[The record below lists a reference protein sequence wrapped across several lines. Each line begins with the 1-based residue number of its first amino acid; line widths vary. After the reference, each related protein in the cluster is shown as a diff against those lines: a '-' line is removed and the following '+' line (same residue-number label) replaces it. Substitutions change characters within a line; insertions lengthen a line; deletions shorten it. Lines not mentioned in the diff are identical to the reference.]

1 MNRFLRAA
9 LVAIVGLTLPAQ
21 AVAGGDQHDL
31 LKKADAIAAKV
42 AKLRGLDQKR
52 TIKRGVMQK
61 HEIRKRLIERVDGEY
76 SAAELAAEELAMKR
90 LGLLPADADYKKLV
104 IDLLTDQIAGF
115 YDPVEQQ
122 LYIAG
127 WQQTGME
134 MFEDILMAHEIDH
147 ALQDQHFGLRKFMRP
162 DKGNSDATVARQA
175 LVEGDG
181 TALMF
186 EYMMSSMGMEMPW
199 ADQKT
204 TAMMSEQM
212 TTAMAG
218 SAMATIPLVLR
229 EGLIFPYMKGLA
241 FVAHFRKHHPWKRI
255 DAIYKKPPLSTE
267 HILHPEKYLA
277 YERPDEIKAGAIAA
291 LAGFE
296 RVYDNVNGEFGLAIF
311 LRQHAGARMKRRGDV
326 YAPREKA
333 ERAAAG
339 WGGDRLA
346 IYAPPGHEGKLAGT
360 VGVSYSVWDETAD
373 AIEFFEMLSD
383 AMPSLSGGKA
393 IKDGEEYIE
402 YRDDSGATFL
412 AQRKNDAVVL
422 VMGADQS
429 KAPVILEQVWK
440 SWRVK
445 RY

>member
-1 MNRFLRAA
+1 MNSFLRAA
-9 LVAIVGLTLPAQ
+9 LVAIVGLTVPAQ
-21 AVAGGDQHDL
+21 AVAQGKQDDL
-31 LKKADAIAAKV
+31 LKKADTIAAKV
-42 AKLRGLDQKR
+42 AKLRGLEQKR
-52 TIKRGVMQK
+52 PIKRGIMQK

-76 SAAELAAEELAMKR
+76 SPAELAAEELAMKR
-90 LGLLPADADYKKLV
+90 LGLLPPDADYKKLV

-127 WQQTGME
+127 WQQAGME
-134 MFEDILMAHEIDH
+134 MFQDILMAHEIDH
-147 ALQDQHFGLRKFMRP
+147 ALQDQHFGLRTFMRP

-186 EYMMSSMGMEMPW
+186 EYMMHSMGMEMPW

-212 TTAMAG
+212 SSAMAG
-218 SAMATIPLVLR
+218 SAMAGVPLVLR
-229 EGLIFPYMKGLA
+229 EGLIFPYMSGLA

-291 LAGFE
+291 LAGHQ
-296 RVYDNVNGEFGLAIF
+296 RVYDNVNGEFGLTIF
-311 LRQHAGARMKRRGDV
+311 LRQHVRARRGDEQ
-326 YAPREKA
+326 AIREKA
-333 ERAAAG
+333 ERATAG

-346 IYAPPGHEGKLAGT
+346 IYAPPGHVGKLAGT
-360 VGVSYSVWDETAD
+360 VGVSYSVWDQTTD

-383 AMPSLSGGKA
+383 AMPSLSGGKMV
-393 IKDGEEYIE
+393 KDGEEHIE
-402 YRDDSGATFL
+402 YRDGSGATFL

-422 VMGADQS
+422 IMGADQD

-440 SWRVK
+440 SWKVK
-445 RY
+445 RR